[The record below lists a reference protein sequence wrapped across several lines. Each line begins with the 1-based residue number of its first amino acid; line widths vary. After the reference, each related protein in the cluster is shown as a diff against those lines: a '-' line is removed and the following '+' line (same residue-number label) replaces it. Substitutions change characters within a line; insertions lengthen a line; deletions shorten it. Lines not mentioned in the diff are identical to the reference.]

1 MGAMGFIHQHRQSP
15 RMQQLEQAADL
26 SGITVIRG
34 VHQHRSGDPTSGVRQ
49 GDQRLTQTRD
59 CHGAWMAAIGAKRH
73 R

>member
-34 VHQHRSGDPTSGVRQ
+34 VHQHRSGDATAGVRQ
-49 GDQRLTQTRD
+49 GVQSSTQTRGG
-59 CHGAWMAAIGAKRH
+59 HGAWMATIGEKRH